1 MKREDLIDE
10 FELQDQDGHSVTL
23 SDLVVDGPT
32 VLYYFVKAMTPGCT
46 VESTHFRDLRSE
58 FAEHGATIVGV
69 SADPVDRH
77 KMFDVQNKL
86 GFPVLSDPDKTVAAI
101 LGVKR
106 FGPMPPKRATFV
118 IGTDKR
124 LIGSIASETNMNK
137 HADDA
142 LAMLASMESEN
153 S

>member
-1 MKREDLIDE
+1 MKRGDLIDE
-10 FELQDQDGHSVTL
+10 FELQDQDGHPVTL
-23 SDLVVDGPT
+23 SDLVADGPA
-32 VLYYFVKAMTPGCT
+32 VLFYFVKAMTPGCT

-58 FAEHGATIVGV
+58 FAAQGATIVGV

-77 KMFDVQNKL
+77 KQFDEQNTL

-124 LIGSIASETNMNK
+124 LLESIASETNMNK

-142 LAMLASMESEN
+142 LSLLASVQPEDK
-153 S
+153 